1 MAVATTF
8 GASKIDRDAP
18 EFAEGVA
25 LGKLLAQRGYIV
37 KCGGYDGLMGA
48 VSLGVKEAGGECIGV
63 TLEAFD
69 RMRPQNPN
77 LTRKIVAKS
86 LYERLELLI
95 EGSDLFIAQKGSV
108 GTLNEIF
115 MVAALKYGG
124 LRPDMRIILL
134 GKHYR
139 TLNCFDENFKRV
151 VEFCDSL
158 EELAKRI

>member
-1 MAVATTF
+1 MRVATTF
-8 GASKIDRDAP
+8 GASQIDRSAP

-25 LGKLLAQRGYIV
+25 LGRLLAERGYIV

-48 VSLGVKEAGGECIGV
+48 VSLGVREAGGECIGV

-77 LTRKIVAKS
+77 LSRKIVAKS

-95 EGSDLFIAQKGSV
+95 EGSELFVAQKGSI

-124 LRPDMRIILL
+124 LRPDIRIILL
-134 GKHYR
+134 GEHYKE
-139 TLNCFDENFKRV
+139 LNCFDENFLAI
-151 VEFCDSL
+151 VEIYENID
-158 EELAKRI
+158 ELAANL

>member
-1 MAVATTF
+1 MRVATTF
-8 GASKIDRDAP
+8 GASKIDHSAP

-25 LGKLLAQRGYIV
+25 LGRLLAERGYIV

-48 VSLGVKEAGGECIGV
+48 VSLGVREAGGECIGV

-77 LTRKIVAKS
+77 LSRKIVAKS

-95 EGSDLFIAQKGSV
+95 EGSELFIAQKGSI

-124 LRPDMRIILL
+124 LRPDIRIILL
-134 GKHYR
+134 GKYYKE
-139 TLNCFDENFKRV
+139 LNCFDENFLAI
-151 VEFCDSL
+151 VEIYENID
-158 EELAKRI
+158 ELAANL

>member
-1 MAVATTF
+1 MRVATTF
-8 GASKIDRDAP
+8 GASQIDRSAP

-25 LGKLLAQRGYIV
+25 LGRLLAERGYIV

-63 TLEAFD
+63 TLETFD

-77 LTRKIVAKS
+77 LSRKIVAKS

-95 EGSDLFIAQKGSV
+95 EGSELFIAQKGSI

-124 LRPDMRIILL
+124 LRPDIRIILL
-134 GKHYR
+134 GKHYKE
-139 TLNCFDENFKRV
+139 LNCFDENFLAI
-151 VEFCDSL
+151 VEIYDNID
-158 EELAKRI
+158 ELAANL